1 MKQIITANSPTE
13 STLDPP
19 NSEIQEILVL
29 FYFCNL
35 YQMKENPKMKLNT
48 NKKLFLFDFY
58 ESKNK
63 LFQNLKLTFLI
74 LF

>member
-1 MKQIITANSPTE
+1 MITANPPTE

-19 NSEIQEILVL
+19 NGEIQEILVL

-35 YQMKENPKMKLNT
+35 YQMKENCKIKLNKR

-58 ESKNK
+58 ESKK
-63 LFQNLKLTFLI
+63 QTF
-74 LF
+74 

>member
-1 MKQIITANSPTE
+1 MVTANPLIESP
-13 STLDPP
+13 LDPP
-19 NSEIQEILVL
+19 NGEIQEILVL

-35 YQMKENPKMKLNT
+35 YQMKENSKIKFNK

-63 LFQNLKLTFLI
+63 LFQNLKLAFPI
-74 LF
+74 LL

>member
-1 MKQIITANSPTE
+1 MKQIITTNSPTE

-19 NSEIQEILVL
+19 NDEIQEILVI

-35 YQMKENPKMKLNT
+35 YQMKENSKIKLNKR

-58 ESKNK
+58 ESKSK
-63 LFQNLKLTFLI
+63 LFRN
-74 LF
+74 